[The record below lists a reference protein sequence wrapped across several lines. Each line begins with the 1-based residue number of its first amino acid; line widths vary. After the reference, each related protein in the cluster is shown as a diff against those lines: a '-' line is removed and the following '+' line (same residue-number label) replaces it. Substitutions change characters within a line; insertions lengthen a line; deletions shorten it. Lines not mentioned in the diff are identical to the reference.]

1 MTNLPVALEDLENI
15 TEVVARNLLEQWAI
29 DDRFSEENIE
39 KATINAVNDTIFV
52 MNNFMQLFNQ
62 KMLLQSQQSIFN

>member
-1 MTNLPVALEDLENI
+1 MTNLPVALEDIENI